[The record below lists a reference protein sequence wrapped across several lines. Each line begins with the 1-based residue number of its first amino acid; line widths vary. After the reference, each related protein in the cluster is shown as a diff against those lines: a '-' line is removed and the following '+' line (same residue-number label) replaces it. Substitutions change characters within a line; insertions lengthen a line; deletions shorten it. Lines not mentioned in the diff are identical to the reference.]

1 MYPRFQSNQAAT
13 HAASDYLTDMMSFEA
28 NAGHIPIV
36 VGPLHFIDIP
46 QKSPQ
51 CFLGTCNVRSPGDD
65 INFSTFIT
73 FQNNYTVRISLCP
86 G

>member
-1 MYPRFQSNQAAT
+1 
-13 HAASDYLTDMMSFEA
+13 MMSFEA

-51 CFLGTCNVRSPGDD
+51 RFLGTYNIRGLGDD
-65 INFSTFIT
+65 INLSPFIT
-73 FQNNYTVRISLCP
+73 FQDNYTVCILLRLRQ
-86 G
+86 